1 MQKTQIC
8 VTGPQCV
15 KFLIM
20 PFSQAS
26 SYFLSG
32 ANILLSTLLPNTLN
46 LLSSFRVRD
55 QISNTTENKK

>member
-1 MQKTQIC
+1 MKKSKNC
-8 VTGPQCV
+8 

-26 SYFLSG
+26 SYFFSS
-32 ANILLSTLLPNTLN
+32 ANVLLSTLLPYTLN

-55 QISNTTENKK
+55 HISNITENKK